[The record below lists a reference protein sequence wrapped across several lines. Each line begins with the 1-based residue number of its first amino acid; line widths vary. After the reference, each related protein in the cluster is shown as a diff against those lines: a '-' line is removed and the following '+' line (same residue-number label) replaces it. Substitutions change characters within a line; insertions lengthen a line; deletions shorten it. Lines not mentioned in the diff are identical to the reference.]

1 MIINCGPKHD
11 IRQFSLELPKIRKR
25 LGVLVSGGIDSTL
38 LYYLLL
44 YLNKENNASHIIK
57 PFTVLRNEGA
67 KYFAKPMVNHVHRI
81 LGLPESFSTIVGDTT
96 LPEPEQ
102 VKSGVENIIQKL
114 GYGVVYIGAISLR
127 PEHLINIEK
136 PITIETPEVRFPLL
150 NLEKSH
156 VIDLYYKLGI
166 ESILQYTHSCN
177 TSETEHC
184 GFCNGCTERI
194 WGFTEL
200 GLDPV

>member
-1 MIINCGPKHD
+1 MLINCGPKHD

-57 PFTVLRNEGA
+57 PFTVLRKEGSR
-67 KYFAKPMVNHVHRI
+67 YFAKPMVNHVHRI
-81 LGLPESFSTIVGDTT
+81 LGLPESFSTIVGDNT

-102 VKSGVENIIQKL
+102 VGSGVENIIQKL
-114 GYGVVYIGAISLR
+114 GYGVVYIGAIDTR
-127 PEHLINIEK
+127 PEHLINYDRPE
-136 PITIETPEVRFPLL
+136 TIETHEVRFPFLH
-150 NLEKSH
+150 LEKSH

-166 ESILQYTHSCN
+166 ESLLPFTHSCDQN
-177 TSETEHC
+177 ETNEC
-184 GFCNGCTERI
+184 GTCNGCTERI

-200 GLDPV
+200 GLDPI